1 MRFDGFV
8 RPDGRVGTRN
18 HVVVVPTVI
27 CAAAVA
33 RDVAAAAP
41 GAVALEQHYGC
52 DFERDLTT
60 RVARVLANTA
70 DHPNVYAA
78 LFLSLGCE
86 IIQPA
91 MRAEVASLQSA
102 GVRCEWLTIQGQG
115 GRRRA
120 VDAGSDIVRQWVAE
134 AAAAPRQS
142 VDASHLV
149 LGVECGG
156 SDAFSGLSANPALGV
171 AADLLVAL
179 GGTVIL
185 SETSEMFG
193 AERDLLSRARD
204 DAVRQRIVDFISREE
219 EFVASLGLGDAAGS
233 VTLAPGNEDGG
244 LTTIEEKS
252 LGCVRKGGRSTIQD
266 FVEYGARVRGPGL
279 FLMDTPGHDVR
290 SMTGMAAGGANLMGF
305 TTGRGTP
312 TGHATVPV
320 LKIGSN
326 PQVFMDMPDVIDVNA
341 GSIVEGTCSVEA
353 VGREILRHLLRVASG
368 ELTNAERNGHAEFSI
383 APPHHPRSANP
394 TIGCQEACP

>member
-1 MRFDGFV
+1 MRFEGFV
-8 RPDGRVGTRN
+8 RADGRVGTRN

-33 RDVAAAAP
+33 RDIAVAAP
-41 GAVALEQHYGC
+41 GAIALEQHFGC
-52 DFERDLTT
+52 DFERDLTA
-60 RVARVLANTA
+60 RVARVLAHTA
-70 DHPNVYAA
+70 DHPNVYAT
-78 LFLSLGCE
+78 LFVSLGCE
-86 IIQPA
+86 IMHPA
-91 MRAEVASLQSA
+91 MRAEFASLQQA
-102 GVRCEWLTIQGQG
+102 GVRCEWLSIQGSG

-120 VDAGSDIVRQWVAE
+120 VDAGSGIARQWVAE
-134 AAAAPRQS
+134 AGATPRQT
-142 VDASHLV
+142 VDARHLV

-171 AADLLVAL
+171 AADQLVQL

-193 AERDLLSRARD
+193 AERDLLARARD
-204 DAVRQRIVDFISREE
+204 AAVRQRIMDFIAREE
-219 EFVASLGLGDAAGS
+219 EFVASLGLGELAGS

-320 LKIGSN
+320 IKIGSN
-326 PQVFMDMPDVIDVNA
+326 PRVVLDMPDVIDVNA
-341 GSIVEGTCSVEA
+341 GSVVEGTCSVEE
-353 VGREILRHLLRVASG
+353 VGREILECLLRVASG
-368 ELTNAERNGHAEFSI
+368 ELTHAERNGHREFSV
-383 APPHHPRSANP
+383 APPHHPRRESP
-394 TIGCQEACP
+394 TTCCQEVCP